1 MVEPVAAFAV
11 VPVLPVEPISD
22 IAPFEIDF
30 VVALFDLDAHI
41 DTGSTVEELLDC
53 FVLHG

>member
-1 MVEPVAAFAV
+1 M
-11 VPVLPVEPISD
+11 PVLPVEPISD

>member
-1 MVEPVAAFAV
+1 M
-11 VPVLPVEPISD
+11 PVLPVEPISD
-22 IAPFEIDF
+22 VAAFENDF
-30 VVALFDLDAHI
+30 VVALFELDAHI